1 MGTPDFAAVSLNALL
16 NSKHEV
22 VAVYTQPDKPRNRG
36 KKISFSPVKE
46 LALER
51 GIPVEQPTTLK
62 DGEALEA
69 LRGYNPDCIA
79 VAAYGMILPQSILD
93 LPKYGC
99 INVHGSLLPKYRGAA
114 PINRCIM
121 EGQSESGITIMQMEA
136 GLDTGAMLLHEK
148 VDIPETMTATE
159 LHDTLA
165 ELGGRLIVQALN
177 DIDTLVPIKQ
187 SDSEAT
193 YAAKLTKEECELDLS
208 KPVSE
213 VLNKI
218 RGLADY
224 PCAFTYHEGVRL
236 KIYRAVQESG
246 RVIFTEVQP
255 EGGKRMSMEAFL
267 RGRGHKS

>member
-193 YAAKLTKEECELDLS
+193 YAAKLTKGECELDLS